1 MPNLTWGAVYIV
13 LITEGNIMASDTPE
27 TFMPPSPEI
36 DMPPL
41 SKDDKDAIR
50 AYLGRA
56 EVRHSTLHRIAI
68 GFISGA
74 GLLLLFPI
82 FFRDIITII
91 LTTLLNET
99 WNHFPTW
106 GTNGTILT
114 LALMLSVGIPFM
126 ISVFIPIYALYLLLK
141 DIVHFYFSVYTP
153 GFSPELNNPTF
164 SLTGMAFP
172 LDESETVKKAV
183 YAYQYRHHDHHFLMA
198 FSEGRKR
205 DYLDS
210 FIQQTGG
217 KVIPE
222 SRQRHKLAKMG
233 ITSHEV
239 DPTEVNRLNAM
250 FGLARLTD
258 RTLIEEVAYVEMVMT
273 RSIIYLRRIVIRYIK
288 TLLVF
293 IWTALISFVMAPF
306 LSDDRF
312 PPLLVL
318 AIGYFIWSFWAQ
330 YVIHLPVM
338 WMYKFDKELGKN
350 ANIDRQILVLEARV
364 RRWIWSAM
372 IASAVALIL
381 SIASIIV

>member
-1 MPNLTWGAVYIV
+1 
-13 LITEGNIMASDTPE
+13 MASDTPE
-27 TFMPPSPEI
+27 IPIPSSPEI
-36 DMPPL
+36 DMPEL
-41 SKDDKDAIR
+41 TKDDKDAIR
-50 AYLGRA
+50 AYLARA

-91 LTTLLNET
+91 LSTLLNET
-99 WNHFPTW
+99 WNHFPML
-106 GTNGTILT
+106 GSNGTILT

-153 GFSPELNNPTF
+153 GFPPDLNNPTF

-183 YAYQYRHHDHHFLMA
+183 YAYQYRHHDNHFLMA

-205 DYLDS
+205 EYLDS

-217 KVIPE
+217 KIIPE

-258 RTLIEEVAYVEMVMT
+258 RTLIEEVAYVEMVMS

-293 IWTALISFVMAPF
+293 IWTALISFIMVPF
-306 LSDDRF
+306 LTDARF

-318 AIGYFIWSFWAQ
+318 AVGYFIWSFWAQ
-330 YVIHLPVM
+330 YVIHLPVR
-338 WMYKFDKELGKN
+338 WMYKFDKELGKK
-350 ANIDRQILVLEARV
+350 ANIDRQIVFLEARV
-364 RRWIWSAM
+364 RRWIWVAM
-372 IASAVALIL
+372 MASVFALVL

>member
-1 MPNLTWGAVYIV
+1 MPKGKTMTA
-13 LITEGNIMASDTPE
+13 E
-27 TFMPPSPEI
+27 TTTSPEPVKPTSPSAEI
-36 DMPPL
+36 DIPPL
-41 SKDDKDAIR
+41 TKDDKDAIR

-82 FFRDIITII
+82 FFRDIITLI
-91 LTTLLNET
+91 LNTFLSET
-99 WNHFPTW
+99 WNHFPNM
-106 GTNGTILT
+106 GTNGVFLTIG
-114 LALMLSVGIPFM
+114 LMLSVAIPFM

-153 GFSPELNNPTF
+153 GFPQDLNNPTF

-198 FSEGRKR
+198 FSEGRKKE
-205 DYLDS
+205 YLDS
-210 FIQQTGG
+210 FIQATGG
-217 KVIPE
+217 KIIPQT
-222 SRQRHKLAKMG
+222 RQRHKLAQMG

-239 DPTEVNRLNAM
+239 DPNEINRLNAM

-258 RTLIEEVAYVEMVMT
+258 RTLIEEVAYVELVMS
-273 RSIIYLRRIVIRYIK
+273 RSIIYLRRIVIRYVK

-293 IWTALISFVMAPF
+293 IWTALVSFVMVPF
-306 LSDDRF
+306 LTDERF
-312 PPLLVL
+312 PSLVVL

-338 WMYKFDKELGKN
+338 WMYKFDKQLGREAK
-350 ANIDRQILVLEARV
+350 IDRQIVVLEARV
-364 RRWIWSAM
+364 RRWIWVAM
-372 IASAVALIL
+372 ATSVFALIL
-381 SIASIIV
+381 SIGAIIV